1 MLRILL
7 TLLAAA
13 AGGLLFAR
21 LHVPGG
27 TIIGAM
33 VGAAGYSLLAGGA
46 QVTLP
51 RPLITG
57 AYIVIGAVIGSGIT
71 RGALRDLRPVAMPAV
86 LSAVAI
92 IAAGLVIALV
102 LRTLG
107 IAPDAVVLATSPG
120 ALSAMT
126 AVAAEQDSGAAVPI
140 FHTVRVVLVLSSLPL
155 LLRLSGG

>member
-1 MLRILL
+1 MTRMLMMLL
-7 TLLAAA
+7 TATAV
-13 AGGLLFAR
+13 GHLFVR
-21 LHVPGG
+21 LQVPGG
-27 TIIGAM
+27 TIVGAM
-33 VGAAGYSLLAGGA
+33 VGAAGYSLLVGGA

-51 RPLITG
+51 RPVVSG
-57 AYIVIGAVIGSGIT
+57 AYVVIGTIIGAGIT
-71 RGALRDLRPVAMPAV
+71 RDALRDLREVAMPAV

-92 IAAGLVIALV
+92 IAAGLVIALL

-126 AVAAEQDSGAAVPI
+126 ALAAEQGSGVAVPL
-140 FHTVRVVLVLSSLPL
+140 FHTVRVVLVLSSMPL